1 MCVAVVHKAVPHALR
16 DVGVLWYD
24 SIPPLHPTTT
34 DRGVL
39 WVWWVWVGLEVNM
52 TVMRPSM
59 VIYRPDMVQT
69 DGRSYPQVHA
79 TQNTRKH
86 HHMTGNRSTKH
97 LHCGLHSSLLGAIG
111 APQGPLT
118 RPLRHFGGIFRQNG
132 PGNGNKSAKLGLQR
146 VLLII

>member
-1 MCVAVVHKAVPHALR
+1 MVSMCVAVVHKAVPHALR

-34 DRGVL
+34 DLGVL

-59 VIYRPDMVQT
+59 VIYRPGMVQT
-69 DGRSYPQVHA
+69 DGRSYPQVRA
-79 TQNTRKH
+79 AENTRKH

-97 LHCGLHSSLLGAIG
+97 PHCGALCVIRACGWGSES
-111 APQGPLT
+111 T
-118 RPLRHFGGIFRQNG
+118 DM
-132 PGNGNKSAKLGLQR
+132 
-146 VLLII
+146 